1 MAFVEGD
8 FNTTFKYAMEMIRI
22 DAEIPVAWTCL
33 AGVHE
38 SRGDHDKEIGC
49 RLIHGQLMKDATTWM
64 NVREHAQ

>member
-1 MAFVEGD
+1 
-8 FNTTFKYAMEMIRI
+8 MEMIRI

-38 SRGDHDKEIGC
+38 DRGDHDKEIGC
-49 RLIHGQLMKDATTWM
+49 RLIHGQLMKDATTWI